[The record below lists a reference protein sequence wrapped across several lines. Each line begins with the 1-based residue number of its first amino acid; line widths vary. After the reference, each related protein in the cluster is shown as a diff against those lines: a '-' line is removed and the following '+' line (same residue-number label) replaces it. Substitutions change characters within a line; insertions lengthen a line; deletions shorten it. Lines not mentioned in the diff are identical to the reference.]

1 MKVLA
6 WILGAGL
13 LLTLPFQSE
22 AQTRKRSRTRT
33 RPRTTTT
40 AAKAAVPPA
49 LVYQA
54 AYQHILRSPE
64 FEEYRQPCVAVF
76 DSLVFQDYVT
86 FSEALRTEW
95 NFPKDHPQVQLL
107 DSLFRMDERA
117 DHKPV
122 FSPLAAKLTT
132 ASGAQKGCAVIIFSR
147 LSKSTL
153 LAEVSLNEEG
163 GSRVRDIVSPLNKS
177 LRYLLLFSPDGK
189 VKRYYTKVLN
199 NN

>member
-1 MKVLA
+1 MKVFA
-6 WILGAGL
+6 WILGASL
-13 LLTLPFQSE
+13 LLALPFQSA
-22 AQTRKRSRTRT
+22 AQTRKRTRGRARIQKT
-33 RPRTTTT
+33 VP
-40 AAKAAVPPA
+40 AAKAAVAPA

-86 FSEALRTEW
+86 FSEALRTEL

-117 DHKPV
+117 DHKP
-122 FSPLAAKLTT
+122 FYSPLAAKLTAT
-132 ASGAQKGCAVIIFSR
+132 SGTQKGCTVILFSR
-147 LSKSTL
+147 LSQNTL

-163 GSRVRDIVSPLNKS
+163 GARVRDIVSPLNKT

-189 VKRYYTKVLN
+189 VKRYYTRVLN

>member
-1 MKVLA
+1 MNIFA
-6 WILGAGL
+6 WILGASL
-13 LLTLPFQSE
+13 LLALPFQSA
-22 AQTRKRSRTRT
+22 AQARKRARSRPSTHA
-33 RPRTTTT
+33 PAP
-40 AAKAAVPPA
+40 AAAAPA

-95 NFPKDHPQVQLL
+95 NFPKDQPQVQLL

-117 DHKPV
+117 DHRP
-122 FSPLAAKLTT
+122 FYSPLAAKLTP
-132 ASGAQKGCAVIIFSR
+132 ASGAQKGCAVILFSR
-147 LSKSTL
+147 LSKNTL

-163 GSRVRDIVSPLNKS
+163 GPRVRDILSTFNKT

-189 VKRYYTKVLN
+189 VKRYYTKVIN
-199 NN
+199 YN